1 MVNKGIFFLTR
12 KKVYFR
18 NGVSKLNNSQNLFCL
33 GRGEEKMTAKII
45 KGNEIAQQIR
55 EELKQETAQLK
66 EKYNVVPG
74 LVTILVGENPA
85 SMSYVTAKQK
95 TSKELG
101 FYSIQDNQPE
111 SITEEQL
118 LRLIDKY
125 NKNPKIHGI
134 LVQLPLPKHINEPK
148 VLYAI
153 DPKKDVDGFH
163 PVNVGKLMIGEAD
176 YLPCTPAGIQQLL
189 IRSGVKT
196 DGAEVVVV
204 GRSNIVGKPIA
215 NILLQKQKGANA
227 TVTICHT
234 GTRDMAFHTKRAD
247 ILIVAAGKPK
257 AITANIVKEG
267 AVVIDVGVNRIGM
280 TPEGKAKVCGD
291 VDFEAVK
298 EKASAITPVPGGVGP
313 MTITMLMVNTVK
325 AAKLAAGIQ

>member
-1 MVNKGIFFLTR
+1 
-12 KKVYFR
+12 
-18 NGVSKLNNSQNLFCL
+18 
-33 GRGEEKMTAKII
+33 MTAKLIN
-45 KGNEIAQQIR
+45 GNEVAQQIR
-55 EELKQETAQLK
+55 EELKQEVTQIK
-66 EKYNVVPG
+66 EKYNVTPG
-74 LVTILVGENPA
+74 LVTILVGESPA
-85 SMSYVTAKQK
+85 SISYVTAKQK
-95 TSKELG
+95 TSKDLG

-111 SITEEQL
+111 NITEEQL
-118 LRLIDKY
+118 LNLIDKY
-125 NKNPKIHGI
+125 NKDPKIHGI
-134 LVQLPLPKHINEPK
+134 LVQLPLPKHINETK

-176 YLPCTPAGIQQLL
+176 FLPCTPAGIQQLL
-189 IRSGVKT
+189 IRSGTKI

-204 GRSNIVGKPIA
+204 GRSNIVGKPIT

-234 GTRDMAFHTKRAD
+234 GTKDMAAHTRRAD

-257 AITANIVKEG
+257 AITADMVKEG

-280 TPEGKAKVCGD
+280 TPEGKAKLCGD
-291 VDFEAVK
+291 VDFDGVK

-313 MTITMLMVNTVK
+313 MTITMLMMNTVK
-325 AAKLAAGIQ
+325 AAKVTAGIK

>member
-1 MVNKGIFFLTR
+1 MP
-12 KKVYFR
+12 
-18 NGVSKLNNSQNLFCL
+18 
-33 GRGEEKMTAKII
+33 AKII
-45 KGNEIAQQIR
+45 SGTETARQIR
-55 EELKQETAQLK
+55 EELAKEVAKLK
-66 EKYNVVPG
+66 AEHNVVPG

-85 SMSYVTAKQK
+85 SVSYVTGKQK

-111 SITEEQL
+111 NVTEEGL
-118 LRLIDKY
+118 LKLIEQY
-125 NKNPKIHGI
+125 NRDPKIHGI
-134 LVQLPLPKHINEPK
+134 LVQLPLPKHINEPR
-148 VLYAI
+148 VLIAI

-189 IRSGVKT
+189 IRSGVKIE
-196 DGAEVVVV
+196 GAEVVVV

-234 GTRDMAFHTKRAD
+234 GTKDMAFHTKRAD
-247 ILIVAAGKPK
+247 ILIVAAGKPN
-257 AITANIVKEG
+257 AITADMVKEG

-280 TPEGKAKVCGD
+280 TPEGKAKLCGD
-291 VDFEAVK
+291 VDFDGVN
-298 EKASAITPVPGGVGP
+298 EKASAIAPVPGGVGP
-313 MTITMLMVNTVK
+313 MTITMIMLNTVK
-325 AAKLAAGIQ
+325 AAKLAAGISR

>member
-1 MVNKGIFFLTR
+1 MA
-12 KKVYFR
+12 
-18 NGVSKLNNSQNLFCL
+18 
-33 GRGEEKMTAKII
+33 AKII
-45 KGNEIAQQIR
+45 SGTEVAKQIR
-55 EELKQETAQLK
+55 AELAKEVVRLK
-66 EKYNVVPG
+66 ETYNLVPG

-85 SMSYVTAKQK
+85 SVSYVTGKQK

-101 FYSIQDNQPE
+101 FFSVQDNQPE
-111 SITEEQL
+111 NLSEEKLLQL
-118 LRLIDKY
+118 IGQY
-125 NKNPKIHGI
+125 NQDAKIHGI
-134 LVQLPLPKHINEPK
+134 LVQLPLPKHINETK

-153 DPKKDVDGFH
+153 DPKKDVDAFH

-189 IRSGVKT
+189 MRSGTKIE
-196 DGAEVVVV
+196 GAEVVVL

-234 GTRDMAFHTKRAD
+234 GTKDIAFHTRRAD

-257 AITANIVKEG
+257 AVTADMVKEG
-267 AVVIDVGVNRIGM
+267 AVVIDVGVNRIGK
-280 TPEGKAKVCGD
+280 TQEGKAILCGD
-291 VDFEAVK
+291 VDFETVK

-313 MTITMLMVNTVK
+313 MTITMLMSNTVR
-325 AAKLAAGIQ
+325 AAKVAAGVKD